1 MGQDQNYQD
10 KSWLLPALEERLVEF
25 QAAAPC
31 WLLALQGNLP
41 GAVRLSRQS
50 RHSEQ
55 SQNLCKPIKA
65 RNWATVHDL
74 VMLITPVP
82 DWQPQ
87 LSFCLKQNKTI
98 WISPFRML
106 LALAGGQPADWES
119 WSPTRHPWTAAHM
132 VSHGGGWGHS
142 VQRGWGSFGS
152 SHLEMRR
159 KKGQELQCR
168 TTQRGSQRRQS
179 PRN

>member
-41 GAVRLSRQS
+41 SVVRLPQQS

-74 VMLITPVP
+74 VLFIIPVP
-82 DWQPQ
+82 GWQPT
-87 LSFCLKQNKTI
+87 FCLKKQKHRTKQKNLNLSYQN
-98 WISPFRML
+98 
-106 LALAGGQPADWES
+106 AAGLGRKAAS
-119 WSPTRHPWTAAHM
+119 RLGIMVLTRHPETAAHM
-132 VSHGGGWGHS
+132 VPHGGGWAHS
-142 VQRGWGSFGS
+142 VQRGWRSWVIPPWDEKEEGS
-152 SHLEMRR
+152 
-159 KKGQELQCR
+159 R
-168 TTQRGSQRRQS
+168 TAV
-179 PRN
+179 